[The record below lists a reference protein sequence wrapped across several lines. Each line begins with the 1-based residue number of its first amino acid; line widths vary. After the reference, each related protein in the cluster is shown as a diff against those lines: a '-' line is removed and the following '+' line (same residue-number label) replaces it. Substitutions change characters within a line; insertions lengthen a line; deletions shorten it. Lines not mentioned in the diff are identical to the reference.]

1 MALKTKVK
9 VGRITNLSDA
19 RYCAGMGVDMLGFS
33 ISGPSSISFEKFKE
47 INGWITGPQL
57 VLEIHSIEDLD
68 KAAATFFSNH
78 LEVSVNLLPLI
89 KQTPETSL
97 IVRINLNSWNENNL
111 NSFKGMIEYVV
122 VEDYTSEQ
130 KETLQKISREYS
142 ILIEPGIDA
151 ADVNELLNL
160 PISGIAL
167 NGSDELKPG
176 LKEYNQLSEI
186 LEQLDVD

>member
-1 MALKTKVK
+1 MALKIKVK

-57 VLEIHSIEDLD
+57 VLEIHSLEDLD
-68 KAAATFFSNH
+68 KAVTTFFSNH
-78 LEVSVNLLPLI
+78 LEVSTTLLPLI
-89 KQTPETSL
+89 KKTPETSL
-97 IVRINLNSWNENNL
+97 IVRLNLNQWNPGDL
-111 NSFKGMIEYVV
+111 HSFKEMIEYVI
-122 VEDYTSEQ
+122 VENYKEEQ
-130 KETLQKISREYS
+130 KETLQKISNEYS
-142 ILIEPGIDA
+142 ILIEQR
-151 ADVNELLNL
+151 DVAFNLDELINL
-160 PISGIAL
+160 PIAGIAL